1 MNPMFRRT
9 YSAVVFLA
17 LLWSAPARAQ
27 SAGTPSGQQQQP
39 INPTQEIAKEQPEGP
54 AITVGP
60 TQIRIGGYLGLT
72 GIFRST
78 NSGGGPGTDFAGIP
92 YDDTVQGNVSETR
105 MTAQSSRLSIR
116 VNAPATPGRPALAG
130 YFEMDFA
137 GATPGNVAVTSGGY
151 GLRLRHAFGE
161 VQRGKFLIAAGQAF
175 SLMTPAKQQL
185 SIWPSD
191 YDMSQA
197 VDMNYVLGM
206 VWDRSPQI
214 RFTLRPSPSFNWSF
228 SVENPEQEI
237 QNAVTLPSCCAD
249 DLTDQYNTGGNGV
262 SVPNLMPDIVSRIAY
277 NHGKTFHVDAG
288 GVVRAFR
295 HSLTPYTDSVHQAG
309 GGVNVNGRVN
319 TSADTRIIG
328 QISYGAGMGRY
339 IGGLVPDVSF
349 SADGNIHPIRT
360 TSWVTGVEQR
370 VGPKLSVSGYY
381 SGVRT
386 FNSYSQDIDGSFIGF
401 GFPGSGRSNN
411 KLLHEVTG
419 VVAVQPWSLPEAGS
433 FQWNSQVSWVER
445 SPWSQDSGP
454 QSASAFMFLTQIRY
468 NLP

>member
-1 MNPMFRRT
+1 MSQRT
-9 YSAVVFLA
+9 FPAIIVLVLVSGA
-17 LLWSAPARAQ
+17 SAPGQ
-27 SAGTPSGQQQQP
+27 STSTPASQQPEP

-54 AITVGP
+54 AIMVGP

-78 NSGGGPGTDFAGIP
+78 NSGGGPGTDFAAIP
-92 YDDTVQGNVSETR
+92 YDDTAQGHMSETR
-105 MTAQSSRLSIR
+105 LSAQSSRLSIR
-116 VNAPATPGRPALAG
+116 VNAPASPGRPALAG

-137 GATPGNVAVTSGGY
+137 GSTPGNVAVTSSGY

-175 SLMTPAKQQL
+175 SLMTPAKRLL

-206 VWDRSPQI
+206 VWGRSPQV
-214 RFTLRPSPSFNWSF
+214 RFTYRPAPSFNWSF
-228 SVENPEQEI
+228 SVENPEQQI
-237 QNAVTLPSCCAD
+237 QDAVTLPACCAD
-249 DLTDQYNTGGNGV
+249 DLAAQYNTGDNGV

-277 NHGKTFHVDAG
+277 NHGNAFHLDAG

-295 HSLTPYTDSVHQAG
+295 HSLKPYTDSVHQAG
-309 GGVNVNGRVN
+309 GGASVNGRVN
-319 TSADTRIIG
+319 AGAGTRIIG
-328 QISYGAGMGRY
+328 QVSYGAGMGRY
-339 IGGLVPDVSF
+339 IGGLVPDVSIT
-349 SADGNIHPIRT
+349 ADGSIHPIRT
-360 TSWVTGVEQR
+360 TSWVTGVEQAVR
-370 VGPKLSVSGYY
+370 PKLSVSGYY

-386 FNSYSQDIDGSFIGF
+386 ANSYSQDIDGSFIGF

-411 KLLHEVTG
+411 KRLHEITG

-433 FQWNSQVSWVER
+433 FQWNSQVSWLER
-445 SPWSQDSGP
+445 SPWSPDAGP